1 MAKEVDDDTIGKIA
15 EALVATSRLQ
25 DGAALAGNGLLMPM
39 AALRTRS
46 ARRELVRVRTRE
58 GGKSDAAVRQ
68 AALVSALSTRER
80 EVTEA
85 YARRAGPQAEIG
97 EREAGLTGRITRDG
111 EPLFDAELVALDGQ
125 RETVRRTCTGRD
137 GRYALSV
144 PADIDLSLEVRV
156 DGKAQYRD
164 KEPLAYPIGYRGVR
178 DIEIGQAAPVCDPS
192 SDGEGE
198 SLQMPGL
205 EGLELERGEKTIEAL
220 GLILGKV
227 TEQPSD
233 RPGIILAQDPT
244 AGAKVVRGSE
254 VTLWVGRKDGRSAA
268 TVGDLKGKTL
278 NDALKSM
285 AKAKVGVA
293 SVTIV
298 RGTTQTP
305 TVRGSKVAER
315 EDALHLEV
323 AVGGEKA
330 AETEVAAAVLAAAS
344 EAPDID
350 SAAAG
355 ERWLA
360 EAGIDSLETLG
371 KAAGEDDPS
380 LRKRLG
386 LSPRADV
393 SGARRALLAAAMRV
407 TRS

>member
-1 MAKEVDDDTIGKIA
+1 MEDEVDDDTLQKIA
-15 EALVATSRLQ
+15 EALVATPRIQ

-46 ARRELVRVRTRE
+46 AKRELVRVRERE

-68 AALVSALSTRER
+68 AALVAALSTRER
-80 EVTEA
+80 EVGEA
-85 YARRAGPQAEIG
+85 YARRAGPQVEIG
-97 EREAGLTGRITRDG
+97 EREAALTGRITRDG
-111 EPLFDAELVALDGQ
+111 APLFDAELVALNGQ
-125 RETVRRTCTGRD
+125 RESVSRTCTGRD
-137 GRYALSV
+137 GRYALSI
-144 PADIDLSLEVRV
+144 PADMDLTLEVRE

-164 KEPLAYPIGYRGVR
+164 KDPLSYPTGYRGVR
-178 DIEIGQAAPVCDPS
+178 DIEIGKAPPVCDS
-192 SDGEGE
+192 SGSGEDE
-198 SLQMPGL
+198 TLQMPGL
-205 EGLELERGEKTIEAL
+205 EGLELDRAEKTIEAL
-220 GLILGKV
+220 GLKLGKV
-227 TEQPSD
+227 SEEPSD
-233 RPGIILAQDPT
+233 RPGIVLSQDPA
-244 AGAKVVRGSE
+244 AGTKVVRGADVS
-254 VTLWVGRKDGRSAA
+254 LWVGRQDGRTAA
-268 TVGDLKGKTL
+268 SLGDIKGRTL
-278 NDALKSM
+278 NEALKAM

-298 RGTTQTP
+298 RGATQTP
-305 TVRGSKVAER
+305 TVRETRVAES

-330 AETEVAAAVLAAAS
+330 AETEVAAAVLAASA

-360 EAGIDSLETLG
+360 EARIDSLETLG
-371 KAAGEDDPS
+371 KAASEDDPS

-393 SGARRALLAAAMRV
+393 SGARRALIAAATRV
-407 TRS
+407 TRR